1 MYASDEQ
8 SGFAGV
14 FSAVSTRGSIPFF
27 LYAILTAVVAA
38 GMAPSRVLAQQE
50 DTRDTER
57 DTVDTRRTGYGAQV
71 LLTNSGFGLGGI
83 LTHSLSPDVTFVLD
97 GGISPVRD
105 EREVSFFDRFG
116 QKEVPNKANY
126 FIVVPVHL
134 GFQRRVF
141 RSRIEDNFRPFIHV
155 SAGPVFGWRYPYF
168 DDENG
173 NSFLDREER
182 VYGVLSGIGRGTA
195 ELGAGGSLTL
205 GANFG
210 DIGRTSYGVRIG
222 YRFNVFRNPI
232 ELIDESIKS
241 PERFIGSPVMMVYF
255 GALRH

>member
-1 MYASDEQ
+1 MYGSNEQ
-8 SGFAGV
+8 SGCDGV
-14 FSAVSTRGSIPFF
+14 FSAVSKPGYILFVPC
-27 LYAILTAVVAA
+27 LVLTALVMVCVTPAE
-38 GMAPSRVLAQQE
+38 SLARQE
-50 DTRDTER
+50 DPWRSEQ

-71 LLTNSGFGLGGI
+71 LLTNSGFGLGGFLSRN
-83 LTHSLSPDVTFVLD
+83 LTPDVTFVID
-97 GGISPVRD
+97 GAISPVRD
-105 EREVSFFDRFG
+105 EREVAFFDRFG

-155 SAGPVFGWRYPYF
+155 SAGPTFGWRYPYF

-182 VYGVLSGIGRGTA
+182 VYGIVSGIGRGTS
-195 ELGAGGSLTL
+195 ELGVGGSLTL

-222 YRFNVFRNPI
+222 YRFNVFRTPI
-232 ELIDESIKS
+232 ELIDESIKP